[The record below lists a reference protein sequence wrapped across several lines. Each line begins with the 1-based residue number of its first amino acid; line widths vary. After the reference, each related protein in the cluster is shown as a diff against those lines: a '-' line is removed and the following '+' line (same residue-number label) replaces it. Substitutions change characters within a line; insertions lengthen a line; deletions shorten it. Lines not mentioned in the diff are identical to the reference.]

1 MRRLLLVIA
10 LAACGSRQASAPAWP
25 KQHEVADDGGEGL
38 APRESNQVAVAV
50 EQADD
55 ETTAAAPEVKA
66 ATPAADPAATATP
79 ASAPATQDEPI
90 MGEDITIEIE
100 E

>member
-10 LAACGSRQASAPAWP
+10 LAACGSRQASGPAWP
-25 KQHEVADDGGEGL
+25 KQHEVADDGGEAL
-38 APRESNQVAVAV
+38 APRESNQVAAAV

-55 ETTAAAPEVKA
+55 EPKAAASEGKA
-66 ATPAADPAATATP
+66 APPAAEPATTATP
-79 ASAPATQDEPI
+79 ASTPATQDDPI